1 MSNFPI
7 LSYQPILKVKLS
19 HSPIQNIPT
28 LKVTQKLSSL
38 AVLSDIEAR
47 GKQVEDDRDKLS
59 QFVAGHTQTVKIT
72 GAKISENLLKAESS
86 IQIYNAT
93 GFISSEAQFVVCMD
107 FKSANL
113 WTSRRIEF
121 SNKSIC

>member
-28 LKVTQKLSSL
+28 LKVTPKLSSL

-72 GAKISENLLKAESS
+72 GAKISENSLKA
-86 IQIYNAT
+86 
-93 GFISSEAQFVVCMD
+93 
-107 FKSANL
+107 
-113 WTSRRIEF
+113 
-121 SNKSIC
+121 